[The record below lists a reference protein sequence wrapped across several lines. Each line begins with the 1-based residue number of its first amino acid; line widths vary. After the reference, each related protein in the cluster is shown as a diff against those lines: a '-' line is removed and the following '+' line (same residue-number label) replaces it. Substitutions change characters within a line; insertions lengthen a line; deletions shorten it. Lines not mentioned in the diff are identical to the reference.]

1 MGSPK
6 YRFTPSLLAK
16 WTDFVDS
23 EALYQEFYGNSD
35 EPSVSLE
42 EFEAKQEKELWDAIN
57 RVPQEPS
64 EAASRGTLLNV
75 IVDCKVQWERP
86 DAKYKIRRISD
97 ERGRMTAIAG
107 ECDEFSFEY
116 DADLC
121 RMLFDYFKGCICQ
134 YRCEATIDT
143 AFGDVILYG
152 DADYIRRDKVFDLKT
167 TKSYKYGKFEK
178 GWQKD
183 LYPYCL
189 IESGDT
195 KNIKGFEFTVV
206 KWAGGTKTQPL
217 ISGEMFREYY
227 TYDHCESAALLRQE
241 CERFIEWLEVNRDK
255 ITNKKIFGLS
265 DE

>member
-23 EALYQEFYGNSD
+23 EALYQEYYGNSD

-42 EFEAKQEKELWDAIN
+42 EFEAKQERELWDAIN

-75 IVDCKVQWERP
+75 IVDCKVNWEKP
-86 DAKYKIRRISD
+86 DEKYNIRRISD

-107 ECDEFSFEY
+107 ECDGFSFEY

-121 RMLFDYFKGCICQ
+121 RMLFDYFKGCTCQ

-189 IESGDT
+189 IESGEVDS
-195 KNIKGFEFTVV
+195 ISEFEYTIIQLSVR
-206 KWAGGTKTQPL
+206 ANEP
-217 ISGEMFREYY
+217 ISGTLYREEYDYTHERAKARLRAVCEALAAYLEM
-227 TYDHCESAALLRQE
+227 
-241 CERFIEWLEVNRDK
+241 N
-255 ITNKKIFGLS
+255 S
-265 DE
+265 DRIVHPSRILNEI

>member
-57 RVPQEPS
+57 RVPQEPT

-75 IVDCKVQWERP
+75 IVDCKVQWEKP
-86 DAKYKIRRISD
+86 DAKYNIRRISD

-107 ECDEFSFEY
+107 ECDGFSFEY

-189 IESGDT
+189 IESGEVDS
-195 KNIKGFEFTVV
+195 ISEFEYTVIQLSV
-206 KWAGGTKTQPL
+206 RANEP
-217 ISGEMFREYY
+217 ISGTLYREAYDY
-227 TYDHCESAALLRQE
+227 THERAKVRLRAVCEALVAYLE
-241 CERFIEWLEVNRDK
+241 LNAER
-255 ITNKKIFGLS
+255 ITHPSRVLNEI
-265 DE
+265 